1 MDLVAH
7 PLRGPVPC
15 EGAGIVGS
23 VRPVVVVPTYQ
34 EAENI
39 GPLLRGVREA
49 IPSAHVVVLDD
60 ASPDGTG
67 RMAEEIGAELGQVT
81 VLHRTAKEGLGAAYH
96 EGFSWALGQGFD
108 VVIQM
113 DCDLS
118 HDPASIPA
126 LIDRLDVPAPV
137 QCVVGSRYVP
147 GGSTPNWPFHR
158 RLLSRWGNRYTA
170 AVLGLGIHDV
180 TSGFRAY
187 RAVSLAE
194 IHPETTRSNGY
205 AFMSELARRLANGGH
220 EVAEVPITFLDRAY
234 GTSKMSVTIMVES
247 LTLVTA
253 WGVKERVRRWRAR
266 SSRS

>member
-81 VLHRTAKEGLGAAYH
+81 VLHRTAKEGLGAAYR
-96 EGFSWALGQGFD
+96 EGFKLGPRPG
-108 VVIQM
+108 IRRR
-113 DCDLS
+113 
-118 HDPASIPA
+118 DP
-126 LIDRLDVPAPV
+126 D
-137 QCVVGSRYVP
+137 
-147 GGSTPNWPFHR
+147 
-158 RLLSRWGNRYTA
+158 
-170 AVLGLGIHDV
+170 GLRPLPRSGIHPGVDRP
-180 TSGFRAY
+180 SGCARAG
-187 RAVSLAE
+187 AVRCGE
-194 IHPETTRSNGY
+194 
-205 AFMSELARRLANGGH
+205 
-220 EVAEVPITFLDRAY
+220 PICPGDPPPTGLSTDAC
-234 GTSKMSVTIMVES
+234 
-247 LTLVTA
+247 
-253 WGVKERVRRWRAR
+253 
-266 SSRS
+266 